1 MDMGLQGQTAAK
13 SKRVSY
19 KAESAKMTMHF
30 PLVRQVQHKAVSKR
44 LGGVLS
50 SLFLFIHL
58 LILLCECVGM
68 YVCRFMSLRVP
79 GRGCHGCTFL
89 ASILFP

>member
-44 LGGVLS
+44 IGGVLYIAVPWDQ
-50 SLFLFIHL
+50 L
-58 LILLCECVGM
+58 G
-68 YVCRFMSLRVP
+68 VCR
-79 GRGCHGCTFL
+79 GCGQAAGGFL
-89 ASILFP
+89 WLLAGL